1 MDLNFC
7 RRYTGDG
14 TPPSNRFCRVC
25 PEEACGR
32 LWQRVLSLA
41 ASNGGNPIFLPG
53 TRAVLSP
60 NPNNPNFVRLQV
72 NCRWG
77 LPKED
82 FLHYIATGHAKMGR
96 RGQRSDPRA
105 SPSCTR
111 QEPYVQA
118 IVELLGGIDIPE
130 IQAVREAQRSG

>member
-1 MDLNFC
+1 MDPNFC
-7 RRYTGDG
+7 RHYIGDG
-14 TPPSNRFCRVC
+14 TPPSNRYCRVC
-25 PEEACGR
+25 PEVACDR
-32 LWQRVLSLA
+32 LWRRVLSLA
-41 ASNGGNPIFLPG
+41 ETNGGGPVPLPG
-53 TRAVLSP
+53 TRAVLFP
-60 NPNNPNFVRLQV
+60 NPKNPDFVRLQV

-77 LPKED
+77 LSKED

-118 IVELLGGIDIPE
+118 IVELLGGMEIPE
-130 IQAVREAQRSG
+130 IRAVQETQSG

>member
-1 MDLNFC
+1 M
-7 RRYTGDG
+7 
-14 TPPSNRFCRVC
+14 C
-25 PEEACGR
+25 PHAQVACDR
-32 LWQRVLSLA
+32 LWQRVLDLA
-41 ASNGGNPIFLPG
+41 GSNGGEPVPLPG
-53 TRAVLSP
+53 TRAVLFP
-60 NPNNPNFVRLQV
+60 NPENSNFVRLRI
-72 NCRWG
+72 NCRWN

-118 IVELLGGIDIPE
+118 IVELLGGMDIPE
-130 IQAVREAQRSG
+130 VKAVREVQDG

>member
-1 MDLNFC
+1 MDLHFC

-14 TPPSNRFCRVC
+14 TPPSNRYCRIC
-25 PEEACGR
+25 PEAACDR
-32 LWQRVLSLA
+32 LWQRVRDLA
-41 ASNGGNPIFLPG
+41 ASNGTDPVLLPG
-53 TRAVLSP
+53 TRAVLFP
-60 NPNNPNFVRLQV
+60 NEKNPDFVRLKV

-82 FLHYIATGHAKMGR
+82 FLHYIATDHAGMGR

-118 IVELLGGIDIPE
+118 IVELLGGTEIPQ
-130 IQAVREAQRSG
+130 IRAVREVQGG